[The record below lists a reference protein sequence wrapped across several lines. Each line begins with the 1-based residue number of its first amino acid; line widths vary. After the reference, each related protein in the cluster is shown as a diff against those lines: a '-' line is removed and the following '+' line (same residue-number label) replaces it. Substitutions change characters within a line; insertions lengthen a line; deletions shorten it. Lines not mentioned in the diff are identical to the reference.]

1 MKRFLTILRK
11 AMKLGFIVLLIFGAS
26 LFFRSQQIPVNMVE
40 EYLAEHLPTNIVVH
54 ADSLAFGLN
63 DGLTVRNLVIYDLE
77 DTTPEEPILSARE
90 IAVHPFRRLIEAE
103 NLKYPR
109 LPKGYYAEGN
119 SERNSRI
126 EVKLP
131 IVPRFSLVLNRPDI
145 LGIAPEKVIADVEIK
160 HDRLSVERIH
170 LDWADRDEPMT
181 IDGFC
186 TVDFSRQVVQGEI
199 NGFAK
204 QSHIRPLLVALDVPV
219 SLPYMDAFTEV
230 QGKVPA
236 RCGWNV
242 NLINNDFD
250 LFLGLKPKMGKYN
263 GVKLSKAEGKLHIHA
278 YTRGDTL
285 NYRVEVGP
293 LVGAG
298 LNKEPLEGSV
308 IIEGV
313 GGENTVTVEASSGLP
328 VAHLLKIG
336 GFTGDYV
343 DDSVVGK
350 SSGKFVFRFPR
361 SMGDDI
367 SKLNGEGSFRIEK
380 GQVLR
385 MKGFAGLLDLLAS
398 HIPGVSL
405 FTDST
410 QASCSYV
417 IDNGILK
424 SDDIYIEGTV
434 FSIKMYGQQDL
445 VNDKLDFTVRV
456 QFTKKDSMVGQLL
469 HPLAWPFTKLLLE
482 FKLTGSS
489 EEPQWEYISVID
501 RVLEATK

>member
-1 MKRFLTILRK
+1 MKKFLTILRK
-11 AMKLGFIVLLIFGAS
+11 TMRLLFIVLLIFGAS
-26 LFFRSQQIPVNMVE
+26 LIFRAQQIPADMVE
-40 EYLAEHLPTNIVVH
+40 EYLAERLPENIVVTL
-54 ADSLAFGLN
+54 SSISFGFG
-63 DGLTVRNLVIYDLE
+63 DGLVIRNLAVYDRKE
-77 DTTPEEPILSARE
+77 VNPDEPIISSRE
-90 IAVHPFRRLIEAE
+90 IVVHPLRRLIEFDR
-103 NLKYPR
+103 LKYPR

-119 SERNSRI
+119 SERNSRV

-131 IVPRFSLVLNRPDI
+131 NVPRFSVILNSPEI
-145 LGIAPEKVIADVEIK
+145 LGIAPEKVMADVEIR
-160 HDRLSVERIH
+160 HDRLAVERIH
-170 LDWADRDEPMT
+170 LDWADKDEPMT

-186 TVDFSRQVVQGEI
+186 TVDFTRQLVQGEI
-199 NGFAK
+199 NGFAL
-204 QSHIRPLLVALDVPV
+204 QHHIRPLLVALDVPV

-230 QGKVPA
+230 HGKVPA

-250 LFLGLKPKMGKYN
+250 LYLDLKPRMGKYN
-263 GVKLSKAEGKLHIHA
+263 GVPLSKAEGKLHIHT
-278 YTRGDTL
+278 YTRGESL

-293 LVGAG
+293 LVGEG
-298 LNKEPLEGSV
+298 LNKEPLEGTVV
-308 IIEGV
+308 IDGV
-313 GGENTVTVEASSGLP
+313 NGETTVSVEASSGLP

-343 DDSVVGK
+343 DDSVIGK
-350 SSGKFVFRFPR
+350 SQGKFSFRFPR
-361 SMGDDI
+361 TMGDDI
-367 SKLNGEGSFRIEK
+367 SQLNGEGSFSIK
-380 GQVLR
+380 NGQILR
-385 MKGFAGLLDLLAS
+385 MKGFAGLLDLLAA

-417 IDNGILK
+417 IENGILK

-445 VNDKLDFTVRV
+445 INDKLDFVVRV

-469 HPLAWPFTKLLLE
+469 HPLTWPFTKLLLE
-482 FKLTGSS
+482 FRMTGSS
-489 EEPQWEYISVID
+489 EAPKWEYISVVD